1 MYDLEK
7 EKREAV
13 KAGERA
19 LASLKSAKSKL
30 DEAKSWGVVDIL
42 GGGIVSSLIKRSKM
56 DDANAYMEQAKRD
69 LARFGK
75 ELRDV
80 EDFKDLGIKTDGFFS
95 FADWFMDSTFADLG
109 VDSLDTAELIMNLE
123 DEFNITIEMNEKLST
138 VGELVA
144 LIEEN
149 VK

>member
-42 GGGIVSSLIKRSKM
+42 GGGIVSSLIK
-56 DDANAYMEQAKRD
+56 
-69 LARFGK
+69 L
-75 ELRDV
+75 
-80 EDFKDLGIKTDGFFS
+80 
-95 FADWFMDSTFADLG
+95 
-109 VDSLDTAELIMNLE
+109 SLIH
-123 DEFNITIEMNEKLST
+123 I
-138 VGELVA
+138 
-144 LIEEN
+144 
-149 VK
+149 

>member
-69 LARFGK
+69 LAGFGK

-95 FADWFMDSTFADLG
+95 FAD
-109 VDSLDTAELIMNLE
+109 
-123 DEFNITIEMNEKLST
+123 
-138 VGELVA
+138 
-144 LIEEN
+144 
-149 VK
+149 

>member
-56 DDANAYMEQAKRD
+56 DDANAYMEQAKI
-69 LARFGK
+69 
-75 ELRDV
+75 RDV
-80 EDFKDLGIKTDGFFS
+80 RMSPAARSSSRSVRTPS
-95 FADWFMDSTFADLG
+95 CRDSTAQVSPG
-109 VDSLDTAELIMNLE
+109 VKGKASV
-123 DEFNITIEMNEKLST
+123 SSS
-138 VGELVA
+138 GPCR
-144 LIEEN
+144 
-149 VK
+149 

>member
-30 DEAKSWGVVDIL
+30 D
-42 GGGIVSSLIKRSKM
+42 
-56 DDANAYMEQAKRD
+56 DANAYMEQAKRD
-69 LARFGK
+69 LAGFGK

-95 FADWFMDSTFADLG
+95 FADWFMDSTFADF
-109 VDSLDTAELIMNLE
+109 VMQDRINNARDQVNKAIDRVESV
-123 DEFNITIEMNEKLST
+123 LSR
-138 VGELVA
+138 LKA
-144 LIEEN
+144 
-149 VK
+149 K

>member
-56 DDANAYMEQAKRD
+56 DDANAYMEQVKRD

-95 FADWFMDSTFADLG
+95 FADWFMVSTFGDFVMQDRINNARDQ
-109 VDSLDTAELIMNLE
+109 VNKAIDRVESV
-123 DEFNITIEMNEKLST
+123 LSR
-138 VGELVA
+138 LKA
-144 LIEEN
+144 
-149 VK
+149 K

>member
-80 EDFKDLGIKTDGFFS
+80 EDFKDLGIKTYGFFS
-95 FADWFMDSTFADLG
+95 FADWFM
-109 VDSLDTAELIMNLE
+109 
-123 DEFNITIEMNEKLST
+123 
-138 VGELVA
+138 
-144 LIEEN
+144 
-149 VK
+149 

>member
-42 GGGIVSSLIKRSKM
+42 GGGIVS
-56 DDANAYMEQAKRD
+56 
-69 LARFGK
+69 
-75 ELRDV
+75 
-80 EDFKDLGIKTDGFFS
+80 
-95 FADWFMDSTFADLG
+95 FADWFMDSTFADF
-109 VDSLDTAELIMNLE
+109 VMQDRINNARDQVNKAIDRVESV
-123 DEFNITIEMNEKLST
+123 LSR
-138 VGELVA
+138 LKA
-144 LIEEN
+144 
-149 VK
+149 K

>member
-69 LARFGK
+69 LAGFGK

-95 FADWFMDSTFADLG
+95 FADWFMDSTFADF
-109 VDSLDTAELIMNLE
+109 VMQDRVNKAIDRVESV
-123 DEFNITIEMNEKLST
+123 LSR
-138 VGELVA
+138 LKA
-144 LIEEN
+144 
-149 VK
+149 K

>member
-69 LARFGK
+69 LAGFGK

-80 EDFKDLGIKTDGFFS
+80 EALSKMTRLFYDFASFSHSDGFAIPNKKVVIIYGF
-95 FADWFMDSTFADLG
+95 
-109 VDSLDTAELIMNLE
+109 
-123 DEFNITIEMNEKLST
+123 
-138 VGELVA
+138 
-144 LIEEN
+144 
-149 VK
+149 

>member
-80 EDFKDLGIKTDGFFS
+80 EDFKDLGIKNRRLFLLCRLVHGQHLCRFCHAGQDKQREGS
-95 FADWFMDSTFADLG
+95 
-109 VDSLDTAELIMNLE
+109 
-123 DEFNITIEMNEKLST
+123 
-138 VGELVA
+138 GEQSHRPCRKCSQP
-144 LIEEN
+144 I
-149 VK
+149 KSKII

>member
-1 MYDLEK
+1 MRKKNARL
-7 EKREAV
+7 V

-95 FADWFMDSTFADLG
+95 FADWFMDSTFADF
-109 VDSLDTAELIMNLE
+109 VMQDRINNARDQVNKAIDRVESV
-123 DEFNITIEMNEKLST
+123 LSR
-138 VGELVA
+138 LKA
-144 LIEEN
+144 
-149 VK
+149 K